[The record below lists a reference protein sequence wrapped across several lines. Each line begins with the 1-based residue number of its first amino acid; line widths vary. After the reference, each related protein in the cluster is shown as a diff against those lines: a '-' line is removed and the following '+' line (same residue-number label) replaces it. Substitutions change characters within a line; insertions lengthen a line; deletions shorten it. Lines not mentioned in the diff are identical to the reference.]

1 MLEIPLSIYGEQLII
16 GLVLGTIYVLL
27 ALGLTVIFGLL
38 GVVNFAHGAFY
49 LLGAYLA
56 YVFMR
61 LTGNFVLALVTVP
74 VIVMLIGMES
84 EKFLLRPIYERG
96 YLYPLC
102 LTFGISI
109 FIPDLVR
116 IIFGLTGKS
125 VGIPEGLRS
134 FLRLGSLYLPIYNI
148 FILLLTLAALICFWL
163 FLTKTNLGMII
174 RAGTRDNLMVQL
186 LGINIYKVWT
196 ITFGIGVGLAALA
209 GVMVAPIR
217 GVRPAMGGTMLIESF
232 AVVVIGGMG
241 SLKGAIVGGI
251 LVGEIVALA
260 SLLWGEIGYLA
271 IFIFMVVVLL
281 IRPRGLFGEAGLME

>member
-1 MLEIPLSIYGEQLII
+1 MLEIPLSIYAEQLII

-56 YVFMR
+56 YVFIT
-61 LTGNFVLALVTVP
+61 LTGIFWLALVLAP
-74 VIVMLIGMES
+74 FIVMLIGMQS
-84 EKFLLRPIYERG
+84 EIFLLRPIYERG

-102 LTFGISI
+102 LTFGVSI
-109 FIPDLVR
+109 FIPDLIR

-125 VGIPEGLRS
+125 VGIPEVLRGI
-134 FLRLGSLYLPIYNI
+134 LRVGPLYLPVYNI
-148 FILLLTLAALICFWL
+148 FILVLTLAILVCFWL

-174 RAGTRDNLMVQL
+174 RASTRDNLMVQL
-186 LGINIYKVWT
+186 LGINIYRVWT
-196 ITFGIGVGLAALA
+196 ITFGVGVALAALA
-209 GVMVAPIR
+209 GAMIAPIR

-241 SLKGAIVGGI
+241 SLKGAIIGGI

-260 SLLWGEIGYLA
+260 SLLWGEVGYLA
-271 IFIFMVVVLL
+271 IFIFMAALLL
-281 IRPRGLFGEAGLME
+281 IRPRGLFGEVEFME